1 MKNIAS
7 ALYAAWSLADPPA
20 FDRKPHWLSFDASR
34 GMFVCKGLGT
44 ERDGLLAVIAAFR
57 PIRLLTGQDGRVV
70 CAADDRRAASY
81 GRVGQDCNACADR
94 NEGCNIRWRIWLNSP
109 DDGHLF
115 AHTLSLTGSINFERY
130 AWHLQE
136 ENRMPEEVLTEL
148 SAETFT
154 IRTSG
159 HTYRCVQFKR
169 ADA

>member
-44 ERDGLLAVIAAFR
+44 ECDGLLAVIAAFR

-70 CAADDRRAASY
+70 CVADDRRTASH

-94 NEGCNIRWRIWLNSP
+94 NEGCNIRWRLWLNSP
-109 DDGHLF
+109 GDGHLF

-130 AWHLQE
+130 AAELE
-136 ENRMPEEVLTEL
+136 RGNRQPGEVLTEL
-148 SAETFT
+148 HVETFSH
-154 IRTSG
+154 RASG
-159 HTYRCVQFKR
+159 HSYRCVQFRR
-169 ADA
+169 AD